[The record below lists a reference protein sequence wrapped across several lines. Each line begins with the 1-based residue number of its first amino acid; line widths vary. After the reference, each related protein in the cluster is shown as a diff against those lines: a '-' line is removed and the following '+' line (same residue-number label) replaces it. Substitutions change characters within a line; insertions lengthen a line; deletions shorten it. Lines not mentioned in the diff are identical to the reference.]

1 MSCCPNSVQLGLV
14 TDKPYHWLQGSLRL
28 WISYF
33 GHSLHLLCPFHHHQL
48 CFLIYILVFFIIFFF
63 RERFFQE
70 LRTPVSQ
77 DFPFYSDN
85 FTVWLVFTPTL
96 STWWSSSAH
105 SKINFLLSSRL
116 RSVRGSE
123 LTGSFWLHPSPTT
136 TYCHTVLAPLR
147 HNRLLQWLLLLC
159 GHTIL
164 NCMATKKKTDRS
176 EAPNKSVVT
185 EDRWFFPSGPPCTL
199 QTWSTCFFH
208 CWMKSTQSCRL
219 HRSLRSPW
227 PDCCCCCWSNSSF

>member
-1 MSCCPNSVQLGLV
+1 MTRWWTPAEGAGQRVASSSGQAETADPHSAHHNSVKVQELDTIFIIQHKSSGVKKDDFYFMSRCPNSVQLGLV

-159 GHTIL
+159 GHTFKL
-164 NCMATKKKTDRS
+164 YGHKEKNW
-176 EAPNKSVVT
+176 SV
-185 EDRWFFPSGPPCTL
+185 
-199 QTWSTCFFH
+199 WSP
-208 CWMKSTQSCRL
+208 K
-219 HRSLRSPW
+219 
-227 PDCCCCCWSNSSF
+227 